1 MKTVLW
7 QGVAFHSLEYFN
19 IQENNDHYV
28 VVSKIIGS
36 YRKKI
41 YSVSYQLMINKQWEV
56 EEFLIDSEVNMTKNT
71 LTGKKTTTNWEINHF
86 DNPDFMGF
94 QYIDISLTPF
104 TNTLPINNLQ
114 LKIGNSKEIDI
125 IYIDLINNDITPVRQ
140 RYTRTD
146 LHEYLYENIVSDFTA
161 RIQVDE
167 NGLVLNYP
175 GLFKKI
181 AGN

>member
-19 IQENNDHYV
+19 IQENDDHYV
-28 VVSKIIGS
+28 VASKIIGS

-41 YSVSYQLMINKQWEV
+41 YSIYYQLIINKQWEI
-56 EEFLIDSEVNMTKNT
+56 EEFLIDSEVNRTKNI
-71 LTGKKTTTNWEINHF
+71 LTGKKTDINWEINHF
-86 DNPDFMGF
+86 DNPSFRGF

-114 LKIGNSKEIDI
+114 LKIGDSKEIDI
-125 IYIDLINNDITPVRQ
+125 IYIDLINSDITPVRQ
-140 RYTRTD
+140 RYTRTH
-146 LHEYLYENIVSDFTA
+146 LYEYLYENIVSDFTA

-175 GLFKKI
+175 GLFEKI

>member
-41 YSVSYQLMINKQWEV
+41 YSVSYQLIINKQWEI
-56 EEFLIDSEVNMTKNT
+56 EEFLIDSEIDMTKNT
-71 LTGKKTTTNWEINHF
+71 LTGKKTATNWEINHF
-86 DNPDFMGF
+86 DSPDFKGF

-114 LKIGNSKEIDI
+114 LKIGDSKEIDI
-125 IYIDLINNDITPVRQ
+125 IY
-140 RYTRTD
+140 
-146 LHEYLYENIVSDFTA
+146 
-161 RIQVDE
+161 
-167 NGLVLNYP
+167 
-175 GLFKKI
+175 
-181 AGN
+181 